1 MVKWF
6 RRAAEQGYVDAQY
19 NLALMYNNGE
29 SVPKNYIY
37 GYMWHNIAASQEYKD
52 AAKARDRVAKKMT
65 RSQIAEAQKLAS
77 ECVEKNFKGCGRPKQ

>member
-1 MVKWF
+1 M
-6 RRAAEQGYVDAQY
+6 D
-19 NLALMYNNGE
+19 NSLAIHGGQPT
-29 SVPKNYIY
+29 VPKGLGKPWPKIT
-37 GYMWHNIAASQEYKD
+37 QEDKD